1 MMLVAI
7 LSPLLA
13 LGLMLLLQVLETKVL
28 ETRPVTG
35 GPSARRPSRL
45 PDRPAA

>member
-28 ETRPVTG
+28 ETKPVTG
-35 GPSARRPSRL
+35 GPRRPSRL